1 MSLIKKIQLFT
12 AAALLIVAV
21 ASCKKEPVNNSNNNN
36 NGGDDTVVMTPYEF
50 VPPTHFPAITIPEDN
65 KLYVERIELGKQL
78 FFDTRL
84 SNDGKS
90 CASCHKQ
97 EYGFSVP
104 EPQHGF
110 DKGHT
115 SLPMINLAWY
125 KNFMWNG
132 RLTGTL
138 EDVMMTE
145 LTVRFNTDLA
155 KINNISEY
163 RVMFKDFYRVDEIK
177 YEDMAK
183 ALAQYMRVLVSRDT
197 KYDRYVKGQA
207 VLTPME
213 EEGRRIF
220 FSEKGDCFHCHTNL
234 LATDNL
240 MHNNGL
246 DSVYS
251 KDIDLGYYN
260 VTGNENDKGKFRTP
274 NLRNVAL
281 RTHYMHDGRFTS
293 LEQVVDFYNTGVNKV
308 SSVDPLMTKDNRDDV
323 FGLGL
328 NEVEK
333 KQLVA
338 FLKTFTDSTM
348 ITDKAFAAP

>member
-1 MSLIKKIQLFT
+1 MSPVKTIQMLLAIIVVI
-12 AAALLIVAV
+12 AAVS
-21 ASCKKEPVNNSNNNN
+21 SCKKEPVNNNNNDGN
-36 NGGDDTVVMTPYEF
+36 NDTVVMTPYEF
-50 VPPTHFPAITIPEDN
+50 ILPTHFPAISIPEDN
-65 KLYVERIELGKQL
+65 KLYAERIQLGKQL

-90 CASCHKQ
+90 CESCHKQ
-97 EYGFSVP
+97 EYGFSIP

-115 SLPMINLAWY
+115 SLPLINLAWN

-132 RLTGTL
+132 RLVGTL

-145 LTVRFNTDLA
+145 LTVRFGTDIA
-155 KINNISEY
+155 KINAITEY
-163 RVMFKDFYRVDEIK
+163 RTMFKNFYGVNEITHQ
-177 YEDMAK
+177 DMAK

-197 KYDRYVKGQA
+197 KYDRYVKGQIM
-207 VLTPME
+207 LSPME

-220 FSEKGDCFHCHTNL
+220 FTEKGDCFHCHTNL

-246 DSVYS
+246 DSVYA
-251 KDIDLGYYN
+251 KDIDLGYFN
-260 VTGNENDKGKFRTP
+260 VTGNPNDKGKFRTP

-281 RTHYMHDGRFTS
+281 RTHYMHDGRFTT

-308 SSVDPLMTKDNRDDV
+308 PSVDPLMTKDNRDDV

-333 KQLVA
+333 RQLVA
-338 FLKTFTDSTM
+338 FLKTLTDSTM
-348 ITDKAFAAP
+348 ITDNAFAAP

>member
-1 MSLIKKIQLFT
+1 MKQGKTIRILFMAIAMT
-12 AAALLIVAV
+12 TIISA
-21 ASCKKEPVNNSNNNN
+21 CKKEPVDNN
-36 NGGDDTVVMTPYEF
+36 NGNNNGTTDTVEMTPYEF
-50 VPPTHFPAITIPEDN
+50 MLPTHFPAITIPDDN
-65 KLYVERIELGKQL
+65 KLYVERIALGKQL

-90 CASCHKQ
+90 CESCHKQ
-97 EYGFSVP
+97 EYGFSIP

-115 SLPMINLAWY
+115 SLPLINLAWN

-132 RLTGTL
+132 RLVGTL

-145 LTVRFNTDLA
+145 LTVRFSTDIAKVNTMT
-155 KINNISEY
+155 EY
-163 RVMFKDFYRVDEIK
+163 RTMFKNFYGVDEITHK
-177 YEDMAK
+177 DMAK

-207 VLTPME
+207 TLTLME

-220 FSEKGDCFHCHTNL
+220 FSERGDCFHCHTNL

-246 DSVYS
+246 DSVYN
-251 KDIDLGYYN
+251 KEIDLGYFN

-308 SSVDPLMTKDNRDDV
+308 PSVDPLMTKDNRDDV

-338 FLKTFTDSTM
+338 FLKTLTDSTM
-348 ITDKAFAAP
+348 IADKAFAAP